1 MCGATLVAVI
11 VLRLVWVFFARY
23 LLVRPGPDGRPG
35 RSRRGPTRSSLG
47 WAGMRGVVTLAAA
60 FVIPPDTP
68 HRDVLLLIAFT
79 VTAGTLFLQGLSL
92 PWLARRLQVPSPDPG
107 ADALARANLL
117 HQASLAGL
125 AELDQL
131 EEEDPHSVSETI
143 RDRVQRRDYAAWE
156 RVGAGADETP
166 SEIYAR
172 RRKLMIDAERERV
185 LEIRDTGT
193 VAHEVVDEVL
203 AMLDVEESMLDYSGE
218 RARAG
223 PVDRRRPCT
232 LEGDCEHLREV
243 RPPVEPGHPRRV
255 RRLPARGHG
264 LGAPADVRQLRPHR
278 LLRLLTRS
286 GTPARTTRRVGH
298 AVMRSAEPGEDWRW
312 CFVDQLTGLTGVPD
326 SPERRHSTA
335 DGCRTIGTTAVLR
348 RGRRSAGA
356 PTGCRPGPRT

>member
-23 LLVRPGPDGRPG
+23 LLVRPGPDGVTG
-35 RSRRGPTRSSLG
+35 RKPPWTYTFLLG

-60 FVIPPDTP
+60 FVIPPETP

-92 PWLARRLQVPSPDPG
+92 PWVARRLKVPSPDPG
-107 ADALARANLL
+107 ADALSRANLL

-125 AELDQL
+125 AELDRL

-143 RDRVQRRDYAAWE
+143 RDKVQRRDFAAWE

-166 SEIYAR
+166 SETYAR
-172 RRKLMIDAERERV
+172 RRKLMIDAERKRV
-185 LEIRDTGT
+185 LDIRSTGK

-218 RARAG
+218 QLDRVRSTGVAG
-223 PVDRRRPCT
+223 T

-243 RPPVEPGHPRRV
+243 RPLVEPDTPGECGDCLREGTAWVHLRMCTSCGHIACCDSSPRRHASAHHAGGRSPGGALGRA
-255 RRLPARGHG
+255 RRGLALVLRGPGHG
-264 LGAPADVRQLRPHR
+264 V
-278 LLRLLTRS
+278 
-286 GTPARTTRRVGH
+286 
-298 AVMRSAEPGEDWRW
+298 
-312 CFVDQLTGLTGVPD
+312 TG
-326 SPERRHSTA
+326 
-335 DGCRTIGTTAVLR
+335 
-348 RGRRSAGA
+348 
-356 PTGCRPGPRT
+356 